1 MKNITSA
8 LLLSAA
14 AFSASARE
22 WTTDIL
28 GTPFEQ
34 TTIRLDSDYAGDPVC
49 TVIRAVPAH
58 DTRRALLYIHGYNDY
73 FFQEQMAH
81 QFLCHG
87 YSFFAVDLRRYGRS
101 MRPGDT
107 PYDIRDINAC
117 SAEIDS
123 TLNIIRD
130 SGIDE
135 IVMLGHSTGGL
146 IAASYLSRHHP
157 PTVKALILNS
167 PFLDWNLDDTEKFIP
182 LVSILGKILPSV
194 KIPQSKSTA
203 YAESLLRSAHGQ
215 WEYNTTWKRPVP
227 LPVTAG
233 WVRAIDTAQRDLRK
247 IQYPIQIPVL
257 LTMSEQSI
265 SGDQWTPEFNKAD
278 AVLDVNDIQRYG
290 STLSRDLKS
299 LKFSGGLHDLALS
312 SCPTR
317 CMYYKNIFSWLDTV
331 LPDK

>member
-28 GTPFEQ
+28 GAPFEQ

-107 PYDIRDINAC
+107 PYYIRDINAY
-117 SAEIDS
+117 SA
-123 TLNIIRD
+123 
-130 SGIDE
+130 
-135 IVMLGHSTGGL
+135 
-146 IAASYLSRHHP
+146 
-157 PTVKALILNS
+157 
-167 PFLDWNLDDTEKFIP
+167 
-182 LVSILGKILPSV
+182 
-194 KIPQSKSTA
+194 
-203 YAESLLRSAHGQ
+203 
-215 WEYNTTWKRPVP
+215 
-227 LPVTAG
+227 
-233 WVRAIDTAQRDLRK
+233 
-247 IQYPIQIPVL
+247 
-257 LTMSEQSI
+257 
-265 SGDQWTPEFNKAD
+265 
-278 AVLDVNDIQRYG
+278 
-290 STLSRDLKS
+290 
-299 LKFSGGLHDLALS
+299 
-312 SCPTR
+312 
-317 CMYYKNIFSWLDTV
+317 
-331 LPDK
+331 